1 MDTKQLWIQ
10 KLECIYSNPQGTD
23 ECYLDIYLDNIQ
35 QPSLRMILSAGQ
47 SWTINESF
55 PFQSQVEVKLSYQNS
70 QYNNDLSEIVR
81 LQTQS
86 SSEILT
92 VCFHLGS
99 GFYQL
104 FYKVTFDQQGFIE
117 EIGDVEPPPPTGPFP
132 PFGGGGFGISINPVP
147 TPGPTPT
154 PTRRPRPIP

>member
-104 FYKVTFDQQGFIE
+104 FYKVTFDQL
-117 EIGDVEPPPPTGPFP
+117 D
-132 PFGGGGFGISINPVP
+132 GGGFMIGINAVP

>member
-10 KLECIYSNPQGTD
+10 KIECICSNTQGTD
-23 ECYLDIYLDNIQ
+23 ECYLDVYLDTIQ
-35 QPSLRMILSAGQ
+35 QLSLRMILSAGQ

-55 PFQSQVEVKLSYQNS
+55 SFQSQVEVKLSYQNS
-70 QYNNDLSEIVR
+70 GYNHDLSEIVR

-104 FYKVTFDQQGFIE
+104 FYKISLDKQRFRLDLRSV
-117 EIGDVEPPPPTGPFP
+117 IGGV
-132 PFGGGGFGISINPVP
+132 NPVP
-147 TPGPTPT
+147 TPPPTPT
-154 PTRRPRPIP
+154 SRP

>member
-10 KLECIYSNPQGTD
+10 KIECICSNTQGTD
-23 ECYLDIYLDNIQ
+23 ECYLDVYLDTIQ
-35 QPSLRMILSAGQ
+35 QLSLRMILSAGQ

-55 PFQSQVEVKLSYQNS
+55 SFQSQVEVKLSYQNS
-70 QYNNDLSEIVR
+70 GYNNDLSEIVR

-104 FYKVTFDQQGFIE
+104 FYKISLDQQRFRRDLRSG
-117 EIGDVEPPPPTGPFP
+117 IGGV
-132 PFGGGGFGISINPVP
+132 NPVP
-147 TPGPTPT
+147 TPPPTPT
-154 PTRRPRPIP
+154 SRP